1 MLEFYLAELRRFRN
15 GAAACC
21 AANFILLTVAQ
32 QMINIPGAPF
42 GLHLVMLLF
51 YMLSGLGFALYQ
63 FGSYRQPSR
72 WIWLQHRPVH
82 RARILAALALAAVTL
97 IAVGVALPLFAL
109 LAVQD
114 HYAGN
119 VIDARHYAGA
129 AYLALA
135 ALCGWLGGGYMML
148 HRSRWAFVV
157 LVLPAV
163 LTMRYATAAT
173 VLALTLACVILLL
186 ALLYTVFRPNRYTA
200 DDVPA
205 TVAAAIPMQV
215 CFYIALLWGGSILFQ
230 AGQML
235 AGVHPQLR
243 QPARAGGVTEARRFN
258 PPEALLA
265 GLAGSADPRAAGWRA
280 SLDKST
286 TAYVG
291 PTVEQYA
298 VRDLMTTKG
307 MGDFMEGENA
317 WTFSHDRMQYH
328 GVNRRTGV
336 DQGWFGTG
344 GPGSAGRFET
354 LPVGVRD
361 NRGGNWLADP
371 HHLYRIEGAGPRL
384 SHVLRVDGREQLAG
398 GVAQLGQRT
407 LVLTNR
413 RLAVLAPS
421 SAAGLPLPQPFGDLE
436 RVDAAQV
443 PDGILV
449 SLLYGRRQADGAPA
463 ARQLTYLLDPAGRLE
478 EVARRDLTHDF
489 PLLYEHR
496 AWWIS
501 PVLHALVHAP
511 DLLIDDGTI
520 PDDGVGRL
528 APLLGERPSGVWIA
542 ALAAT
547 LLAGLGAAWWTR
559 RARLGPVAGTAW
571 CLACLLL
578 GVPALLSLVILQPRE
593 RAEAAA
599 RIAKLAA
606 AK

>member
-1 MLEFYLAELRRFRN
+1 MLEFFLAELRRFRN
-15 GAAACC
+15 GAAAYC

-109 LAVQD
+109 LAMQD
-114 HYAGN
+114 HYTGN

-173 VLALTLACVILLL
+173 VLALTLACAVLLL
-186 ALLYTVFRPNRYTA
+186 ALLYTVFRPSRYTA

-235 AGVHPQLR
+235 AGVHPQVS
-243 QPARAGGVTEARRFN
+243 QPAPPGGVTEARRFN
-258 PPEALLA
+258 AREALLA
-265 GLAGSADPRAAGWRA
+265 GLAGSADQRATGWRA
-280 SLDKST
+280 ALGKSN
-286 TAYVG
+286 TAFVG

-307 MGDFMEGENA
+307 MGDYFEGENA

-328 GVNRRTGV
+328 GVNHRTRA

-344 GPGSAGRFET
+344 GPGSPGRFDT

-361 NRGGNWLADP
+361 NGGSSWLADP
-371 HHLYRIEGAGPRL
+371 HHLYRIEDGGARL

-398 GVAQLGQRT
+398 GVARLGQRT

-413 RLAVLAPS
+413 RLAVLEPS
-421 SAAGLPLPQPFGDLE
+421 SATEVPLPQPFGDLE

-443 PDGILV
+443 PDGTLV
-449 SLLYGRRQADGAPA
+449 SLLYGRRQADGAA
-463 ARQLTYLLDPAGRLE
+463 SARQLTYLLDPAGRLE
-478 EVARRDLTHDF
+478 EVARRELTHDF
-489 PLLYEHR
+489 PPLFEHR

-520 PDDGVGRL
+520 PDDGAGRL
-528 APLLGERPSGVWIA
+528 APLLGERPAAVWIA

-559 RARLGPVAGTAW
+559 RARLGPVAAAAW

-606 AK
+606 GR